1 MPRTE
6 RLKKKRNGKMKLTKS
21 KLKQLIK
28 EAFEDE
34 EGRGSLTYPSGERFG
49 LTGELPRGEER
60 YSERGPPD
68 KPMPGEKWWVT
79 EMAQLAHDADALYK
93 NMPDEGKQLLTENF
107 ETYVEEWKKEQ
118 AGYPEEEDDEDD
130 ENGEEEDEGEYEML
144 PRGEDPM
151 GRGPQTS
158 QLRRKSTNW
167 RPGEDF
173 YGID

>member
-1 MPRTE
+1 MKTNG
-6 RLKKKRNGKMKLTKS
+6 KNGKMKLTKS

-34 EGRGSLTYPSGERFG
+34 E
-49 LTGELPRGEER
+49 ELLATAPEGEEQ
-60 YSERGPPD
+60 G
-68 KPMPGEKWWVT
+68 
-79 EMAQLAHDADALYK
+79 
-93 NMPDEGKQLLTENF
+93 
-107 ETYVEEWKKEQ
+107 
-118 AGYPEEEDDEDD
+118 EEDDDDNESWVRELEDFMEQSAD
-130 ENGEEEDEGEYEML
+130 LYDSLPEEGKEFMTKNFQMYADKWEEELEGGAEEEEEEEDEGEYEML
-144 PRGEDPM
+144 PRGENPM